1 MRGVQLPE
9 PFDASR
15 NGVSPRAQ
23 GRLELDGPAEQN
35 HVSGVI
41 ERVTFHN
48 EDTGFSVLR
57 VRLPRRRELATV
69 VGKAARVSPGEFI
82 EAEGEWSHD
91 ARHGQQFSASEL
103 RVAAPTS
110 RQGMERYLGSGLV
123 HGIGPGL
130 AKRLVESFGEQVF
143 DVIEGSPERLREVQG
158 VGSVR
163 SERIVAAW
171 AEQKRVR
178 EIMVFLYSHGVGTA
192 RAVRIYRSYGEAALE
207 RIREDPYC
215 LARDIRG
222 IGFLTADALARQLG
236 VEPNALERVRAGVSH
251 VLREAVSDG
260 HCGLPEAELH
270 RQARELLDVD
280 AERVESALAAELRA
294 GEIVRD
300 DIDQQPCVFLSGL
313 YGAERSA
320 AARLLALAR
329 GAPPWGEIDA
339 APAIAQVEEKLAIE
353 LAQSQRAALTRAL
366 RSKVVVMTGGP
377 GVGKTTLVKSL
388 LAVLR
393 GKKVRTALAAPT
405 GRAAKR
411 LAEATGQE
419 ARTLHR
425 LLEADPRSGGFKRDE
440 SNPIDCAL
448 LVVDESSM
456 VDVPLLFAL
465 LKAVPPTAALVLV
478 GDVDQLPSVGPG
490 QVLRDIID
498 SGAVPVVRLREI
510 FRQAA
515 TSRIVRSAH
524 RVNEGQ
530 LPDLAAEEG
539 SDFYFIETA
548 EPDDAAQRILT
559 LVRER
564 IPKRFGFDPMR
575 EVQVLCPMHR
585 GQLGA
590 RALNLALQETL
601 NPSAKTG
608 ARVERFGWTY
618 ALGDKVMQIE
628 NDYDKKVFNGDV
640 GFVEAVDPEQGELV
654 VDFDER
660 SVPYGFDEL
669 DQLVLAYAITVHKSQ
684 GSEYPAVVIPITT
697 QHYTMLKRNLIY
709 TALTRGK
716 QLVVLIGQRRA
727 LAMAVQGKGQEL
739 RRWSKLRSW
748 LAEEGRQGRS
758 GSEC

>member
-1 MRGVQLPE
+1 MRRVELPE
-9 PFDASR
+9 PFDATR
-15 NGVSPRAQ
+15 NKRSPEVQ
-23 GRLELDGPAEQN
+23 GRLDLAGPAEQN

-41 ERVTFHN
+41 ERVTFHS

-57 VRLPRRRELATV
+57 VRLPRRRELVTV
-69 VGKAARVSPGEFI
+69 VGKAARVNPGEFI
-82 EAEGEWSHD
+82 EAQGEWTRD
-91 ARHGQQFSASEL
+91 ARHGHQFSASEL

-110 RQGMERYLGSGLV
+110 RQGVERYLGSGLV

-130 AKRLVESFGEQVF
+130 AKRLVEAFGEQVF

-163 SERIVAAW
+163 SQRIVAAW

-192 RAVRIYRSYGEAALE
+192 RAVRIYRTYGEGALE

-222 IGFLTADALARQLG
+222 IGFLTADTLARKLG
-236 VEPNALERVRAGVSH
+236 VEPTAPERVRAGVSH

-260 HCGLPEAELH
+260 HCGLPETELL
-270 RQARELLDVD
+270 RQSCELLDVE
-280 AERVESALAAELRA
+280 AERVDRALAAEVRA

-300 DIDQQPCVFLSGL
+300 DVEGQACVFLSGL

-320 AARLLALAR
+320 ATRLLALAR
-329 GAPPWGEIDA
+329 GTPRWGEIAA
-339 APAIAQVEEKLAIE
+339 APAIARLEEKLDIE
-353 LAQSQRAALTRAL
+353 LAPSQREALLRALT
-366 RSKVVVMTGGP
+366 SKVLVMTGGP
-377 GVGKTTLVKSL
+377 GVGKTTLVNSL
-388 LAVLR
+388 LAVLSSR
-393 GKKVRTALAAPT
+393 KVPTALAAPT
-405 GRAAKR
+405 GRAARR
-411 LAEATGQE
+411 LAEATGRE

-440 SNPIDCAL
+440 SNPIDCEL

-498 SGAVPVVRLREI
+498 SGAVPVVRLREV

-515 TSRIVRSAH
+515 ASRIVRSAH

-530 LPDLAAEEG
+530 LPELGAEEG
-539 SDFYFIETA
+539 SDFYFVETA
-548 EPDDAAQRILT
+548 EPEDAVERILT

-564 IPKRFGFDPMR
+564 IPRRFGLDPVR

-590 RALNLALQETL
+590 RSLNLALQEAL
-601 NPSAKTG
+601 NPPARAG

-618 ALGDKVMQIE
+618 APGDKVMQVE
-628 NDYDKKVFNGDV
+628 NDYDKKVFNGDL
-640 GFVEAVDPEQGELV
+640 GFVTAIDPESRELV

-660 SVPYGFDEL
+660 QVPYGFDEL
-669 DQLVLAYAITVHKSQ
+669 DQIALAYAITVHKSQ

-697 QHYTMLKRNLIY
+697 QHYTMLKRNLVY

-716 QLVVLIGQRRA
+716 RLVVVVGQRRA
-727 LAMAVQGKGQEL
+727 LAIAVQGDGQAL

-748 LAEEGRQGRS
+748 LAG
-758 GSEC
+758 